1 MAKES
6 GKLAAVAIKGL
17 PRGKHAD
24 GGGLYLHVL
33 DSGTR
38 AWRMKYRHGG
48 REKLLSFGVFPEV
61 GLAEARQRRAEAR
74 ALLREGT
81 DPSVHKAGQ
90 RDTAKRTAD
99 AMFPKVAAD
108 WLAEARPS
116 WAPETYRKAAYVVDT
131 YLVPKLRRESFATLS
146 TPVAV
151 RALGSIAE
159 AAPSLASKARQYLG
173 QMVGYAIRH
182 GLRDDGR
189 LLNLRGALPKS
200 DKGHIPAAT
209 TPNEA
214 QALVRA
220 IAAYDSPVTRA
231 ALQLAMLTAQR
242 PGTIVAA
249 EWAEVDLEAAEW
261 HIPAAKM
268 KQRHA
273 HVVALPSQAVEVLRG
288 MLAYSAGQR
297 YVFPALARQKSPH
310 LHRDSLSKA
319 LRDMGLQGQHATHG
333 FRAMFRTVGRERLG
347 IDSDVLE
354 AQLAH
359 AKRGD
364 VQKAYDRTQFLDAR
378 REAMQRWAD
387 YLDQLREGT
396 AANVVPFKSKAA

>member
-6 GKLAAVAIKGL
+6 GKLAAVGIKSL
-17 PRGKHAD
+17 PVGKHAD
-24 GGGLYLHVL
+24 GGGMYLHVF
-33 DSGTR
+33 DNGTR

-48 REKLLSFGVFPEV
+48 REKLLAFGVFPEV
-61 GLAEARQRRAEAR
+61 SLAEARQQRTTAR

-81 DPSVHKAGQ
+81 DPGTFKAGQ
-90 RDTAKRTAD
+90 KETAKRTAD

-108 WLAEARPS
+108 WLAEAQPT

-131 YLVPKLRRESFATLS
+131 YLVPKLRRESFATLT
-146 TPVAV
+146 TPTAV
-151 RALGSIAE
+151 RALGSISE
-159 AAPSLASKARQYLG
+159 AAPSLAAKARQYLG
-173 QMVGYAIRH
+173 QMTHYAIRQ

-189 LLNLRGALPKS
+189 LLNLRGALPKTA
-200 DKGHIPAAT
+200 KGHIPAAT

-214 QALVRA
+214 QPLVQA
-220 IAAYDSPVTRA
+220 IIAYDSPVTRA

-249 EWAEVDLEAAEW
+249 EWAEVDLEAGEW

-273 HVVALPSQAVEVLRG
+273 HVVALPSQAVEVLRS

-319 LRDMGLQGQHATHG
+319 LRDMGFQGKHATHG
-333 FRAMFRTVGRERLG
+333 FRAMLRTVARERLG
-347 IDSDVLE
+347 FDPDILE

-359 AKRGD
+359 AKKGD

-378 REAMQRWAD
+378 RDAMQRWAD
-387 YLDQLREGT
+387 YLDQLREGG
-396 AANVVPFKSKAA
+396 AKVVPFKHKAA